1 VAHDVFI
8 SYTIAD
14 KAAADAV
21 CHRLEEA
28 GIRCWIAPR
37 DVGFGDWG
45 ASIVEA
51 IGQAK
56 LFVMILSGAAN
67 ASPNV
72 LDEVVTAL
80 DAGAIVIP
88 FRIEDIRPTGALRLR
103 LSRLN
108 WLDALSPPLDQ
119 HIDNLI
125 EIAKRYLPA
134 WRDAEEA
141 RREQEDQQRQVEEEQ
156 HQQRQAEEA
165 LVRRQ
170 PEEQPRQPVEEPLR
184 LLQGAEESH
193 RPQGELLRTR
203 DEELARKQEEP
214 SPGLTKMLR
223 RWPAVAAAVIVAAVL
238 VSALAMTLGGV
249 FKTPPI
255 PPIQQASTS
264 APTPEAAPVPA
275 PQPTTTALRPPS

>member
-1 VAHDVFI
+1 MAHDVFI

-134 WRDAEEA
+134 WRDTEEA
-141 RREQEDQQRQVEEEQ
+141 EGQ

-165 LVRRQ
+165 LQRRQ
-170 PEEQPRQPVEEPLR
+170 LEEQPRQPIEEPLR
-184 LLQGAEESH
+184 LLQ
-193 RPQGELLRTR
+193 
-203 DEELARKQEEP
+203 
-214 SPGLTKMLR
+214 
-223 RWPAVAAAVIVAAVL
+223 VY
-238 VSALAMTLGGV
+238 
-249 FKTPPI
+249 
-255 PPIQQASTS
+255 
-264 APTPEAAPVPA
+264 
-275 PQPTTTALRPPS
+275 